1 MTSHIDPVRATVIA
15 SMIIVL
21 AGVAYLE
28 IRMIRSRRRKK
39 EAQGEMPDRAHN
51 ELLAV
56 KAIAEALARGG
67 VRSVEADDVI
77 LEAET
82 ALQSRNYRVAR
93 ELADRAKGLLR
104 TEKAR
109 QQAKGDL
116 AKFETAKPP
125 RDGEPTT
132 KEKLTK
138 DLPPNFMQ
146 AKFSMNLAR
155 DEIDAARSRGQDVTE
170 AERMLAEA
178 QATFDAK
185 DYTAALAQ
193 GSRAR
198 RSLEVTKASPPTAA
212 TPPVPTPS
220 VSTAKT
226 RPCPSCRA
234 AVTVDD
240 AFCRKCGAKVPSAR
254 VCPSCGTEVASDDAF
269 CRRCG
274 TKVP

>member
-1 MTSHIDPVRATVIA
+1 MAKLFSIGKASASLAQSQPAPGTSIHHDPTLIA
-15 SMIIVL
+15 KLRKDHQVL
-21 AGVAYLE
+21 FDIY
-28 IRMIRSRRRKK
+28 
-39 EAQGEMPDRAHN
+39 N
-51 ELLAV
+51 
-56 KAIAEALARGG
+56 
-67 VRSVEADDVI
+67 
-77 LEAET
+77 
-82 ALQSRNYRVAR
+82 RV
-93 ELADRAKGLLR
+93 
-104 TEKAR
+104 
-109 QQAKGDL
+109 
-116 AKFETAKPP
+116 
-125 RDGEPTT
+125 
-132 KEKLTK
+132 
-138 DLPPNFMQ
+138 
-146 AKFSMNLAR
+146 
-155 DEIDAARSRGQDVTE
+155 
-170 AERMLAEA
+170 

-226 RPCPSCRA
+226 RPCPSCGA
-234 AVTVDD
+234 AVAVDD